1 MTMKY
6 VLDTN
11 AVIYY
16 LDGALTA
23 NGFVFVLTALQI
35 RECVLS
41 VISEIEVL
49 GFQFPDTDQEKKTES
64 FIRTLLILPL
74 SDDIVR
80 KTIEIRKSRKMKVA
94 NAIIAATA
102 ILNGLTLIS
111 RNEKDFKNLPGL
123 SFLNPFDL

>member
-1 MTMKY
+1 MKY